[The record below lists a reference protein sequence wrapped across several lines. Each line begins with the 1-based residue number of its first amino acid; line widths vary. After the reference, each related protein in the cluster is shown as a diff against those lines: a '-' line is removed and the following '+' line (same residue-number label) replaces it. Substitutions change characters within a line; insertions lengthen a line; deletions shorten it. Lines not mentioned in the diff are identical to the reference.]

1 MEKSCL
7 PPPPPPQTKSRQTR
21 GHTLGTTNV
30 AGLHFRYISLV
41 PVTTLYLRRRK
52 QLLAKIKQTS
62 EKKKTVENVV
72 MINGRSNDGH

>member
-1 MEKSCL
+1 MSHL
-7 PPPPPPQTKSRQTR
+7 PPPPPKQNSLQTR

-41 PVTTLYLRRRK
+41 PT
-52 QLLAKIKQTS
+52 TS
-62 EKKKTVENVV
+62 ENKTNKRKKKKTENVV

>member
-1 MEKSCL
+1 MS
-7 PPPPPPQTKSRQTR
+7 PPSPPPQTKSRQTR

-41 PVTTLYLRRRK
+41 PVTTLYVRRRK
-52 QLLAKIKQTS
+52 QLLVKIKQTS
-62 EKKKTVENVV
+62 EKKSIENVV

>member
-1 MEKSCL
+1 MSPPSS
-7 PPPPPPQTKSRQTR
+7 PPPPKKNLQTR
-21 GHTLGTTNV
+21 GYTLGTTNV

-52 QLLAKIKQTS
+52 QLLVKIKQPS
-62 EKKKTVENVV
+62 EKKAIENVV